1 MRPIWQGDLSFLLV
15 DIPIALYAATS
26 RKELHFRLLHKETG
40 TPIEYRR
47 YCPEC
52 GKEVDWADIVKGFEY
67 EKGKFVVLTDEDFEK
82 ADVERTRTIAI
93 IDFVKFDEIPPAYF
107 DQPYYLIPQARGAK
121 TYHLLVR
128 ALKEEGKAGIAKV
141 VIKTREYLSA
151 IVPYG
156 DGLLLETLFFD
167 YEVNKLDDYSIPSA
181 PALSQKELKLAKQ
194 IVAELSES
202 FDISKYTDDYREK
215 LLALI
220 KQKAEGRKIVAAGK
234 PKPKK
239 REVEDLSASLRH
251 SLDEVQKHKKAA

>member
-67 EKGKFVVLTDEDFEK
+67 EKGKFVMLTDEDFEN

-93 IDFVKFDEIPPAYF
+93 LDFVKFDEIPPAYF

-128 ALKEEGKAGIAKV
+128 ALKEEGKVGIAKV
-141 VIKTREYLSA
+141 VIKTREYLCA
-151 IVPYG
+151 IMPYG

-167 YEVNKLDDYSIPSA
+167 YELNKLDDYSIPPA
-181 PALSQKELKLAKQ
+181 PALAQKELRLAKQ
-194 IVAELSES
+194 IVGELTEP
-202 FDISKYTDDYREK
+202 FDISRYTDDYREK
-215 LLALI
+215 LLGII
-220 KQKAEGRKIVAAGK
+220 KQKAAGK
-234 PKPKK
+234 KVVAMGKPMPKRK
-239 REVEDLSASLRH
+239 EAESLATSLQH
-251 SLDEVQKHKKAA
+251 SLTEVQRHKKAA